1 MSNIFRQHVVLIVD
15 LFLYRIIMSGDSPN
29 AHRNEVF
36 DFKEGRSSPIATS
49 SKDIGIQSGSSGG
62 GGGAVTASVLVEP
75 SKETTEHNK
84 EEEHVDLNS
93 TTLNNSSECDDM
105 LSIDA
110 EKTLKLDDSSNSNNS
125 KNNKDEKK
133 NLNGDYDKL
142 DGVWNKNE
150 QKKDDGINYD
160 DDNCIV
166 QCLYY
171 SIQCCDCAIM

>member
-1 MSNIFRQHVVLIVD
+1 
-15 LFLYRIIMSGDSPN
+15 MSGDSPN

-49 SKDIGIQSGSSGG
+49 SKDIGVQSGNSGV
-62 GGGAVTASVLVEP
+62 VTASVLVEP
-75 SKETTEHNK
+75 HREEK
-84 EEEHVDLNS
+84 EEDRVDLNS
-93 TTLNNSSECDDM
+93 TTLNNTTETTDM

-110 EKTLKLDDSSNSNNS
+110 EKTMKLDDSSSGAVRKKS
-125 KNNKDEKK
+125 SDDAKNA
-133 NLNGDYDKL
+133 NGEYDKL

-150 QKKDDGINYD
+150 PKKEDGISYD

-171 SIQCCDCAIM
+171 SMQCCDCAIM